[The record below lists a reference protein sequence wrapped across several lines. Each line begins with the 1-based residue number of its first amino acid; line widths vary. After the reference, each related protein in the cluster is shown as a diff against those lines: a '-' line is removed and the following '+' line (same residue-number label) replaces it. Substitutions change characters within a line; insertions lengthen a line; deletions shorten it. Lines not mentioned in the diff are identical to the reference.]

1 MATSDAD
8 ALAAEAASLDG
19 YFSDAPLTPEPQ
31 YPPLNE
37 SFDTAIVI
45 TNLPT
50 VGAAKIEK
58 LTKVVTKLVSRIGA
72 LAASDDF
79 TGVYLPIDEAK
90 DESFGFAICEYAT
103 KEEARQAVEVL
114 QGYKVRAIGH
124 MRMNSACMARQGLTF
139 ITRTGMRSKRNN
151 MCSKWSNSMHS
162 IIEQ

>member
-1 MATSDAD
+1 MASDAD

-114 QGYKVRAIGH
+114 QGYKVRAMCLLFHFIWLKHNIHVLHGFKLH
-124 MRMNSACMARQGLTF
+124 ALYNACDT
-139 ITRTGMRSKRNN
+139 
-151 MCSKWSNSMHS
+151 
-162 IIEQ
+162 

>member
-1 MATSDAD
+1 MATDADAD

-114 QGYKVRAIGH
+114 QGYKVRAMCLLFH
-124 MRMNSACMARQGLTF
+124 F
-139 ITRTGMRSKRNN
+139 IWLKHN
-151 MCSKWSNSMHS
+151 MCSMSSNYMHF
-162 IIEQ
+162 IMRAIHA